1 MNIILTPFLANFMG
15 PQGLVIMVFLLLMF
29 GAKRLPELAKGLG
42 QAIREFS
49 KAKNDISD
57 EIMRES
63 TTPPARQIEPQVV
76 QTQQPAGTQA
86 VGSQPASTPHQTE
99 THV

>member
-1 MNIILTPFLANFMG
+1 MNITLTPFLANFMG
-15 PQGLVIMVFLLLMF
+15 PQGLLILVVLLLMF

-49 KAKNDISD
+49 KAKNDIND

-63 TTPPARQIEPQVV
+63 TTPPARQIEPQTV
-76 QTQQPAGTQA
+76 QTQQPAGTQP
-86 VGSQPASTPHQTE
+86 VGAPQHSE

>member
-1 MNIILTPFLANFMG
+1 MNITLTPFLANFMG

-49 KAKNDISD
+49 KAKNDISE

-63 TTPPARQIEPQVV
+63 ASAPARQIEPQVA
-76 QTQQPAGTQA
+76 QTPPPAGTQA
-86 VGSQPASTPHQTE
+86 VGSQPTSAPQTTE